1 MRYLVF
7 GDVHGNLVALD
18 TVLEAGR
25 ARGAEGYLF
34 VGDLVGYGP
43 NPLECIERLLPLAE
57 CGSLAWGVGNHE
69 MVGRGEVEPAGYNDE
84 ALQTLEWTKKL
95 VEANP
100 SAKNFLAS
108 GHLNSVANGL

>member
-7 GDVHGNLVALD
+7 GDVHGNLLALD

-43 NPLECIERLLPLAE
+43 QPPECIARLLPLAE
-57 CGSLAWGVGNHE
+57 CGSLAWVLGNHE
-69 MVGRGEVEPAGYNDE
+69 MGVRGEVDPTGYNDE
-84 ALQTLEWTKKL
+84 DIQRTELLKKPAPARPRPTDL
-95 VEANP
+95 
-100 SAKNFLAS
+100 LAP
-108 GHLNSVANGL
+108 